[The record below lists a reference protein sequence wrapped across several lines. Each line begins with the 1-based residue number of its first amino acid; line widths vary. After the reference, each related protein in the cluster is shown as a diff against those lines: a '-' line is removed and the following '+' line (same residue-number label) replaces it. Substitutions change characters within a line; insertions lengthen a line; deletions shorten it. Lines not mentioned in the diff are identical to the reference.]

1 MQRPTKRARFMRGV
15 VAPIFGLLAALSIV
29 IGVLNA
35 TVWKPSSI
43 VSAHANV
50 YGSRYI
56 VTDPGVLNLVD
67 YRVKISVAALNS
79 RKPICVAVG
88 LAKDVRGWTKGYSV
102 QRITGLNNWNS
113 LSTDVMQAD
122 DDARIDTTK
131 TADSK
136 DSKDVSKD
144 VDFKDSDLWT
154 NATCQMGLAKLSINA
169 ADFEQ
174 AGNAADLAIK
184 QESQERSQEQN
195 NAQSN
200 AQNGAQSQT
209 SHQKLSSELQSKI
222 ARRVLIIDLGK
233 NSPEAFVEL
242 RWRRHNLPDFATPMY
257 FVGALFILLCGLSAS
272 VFAMAP
278 HRRRN
283 KRLVAS
289 RTGLISVENNSQ
301 EEVKFSEAL
310 AGTIAGIFGSNKDK
324 KSKHKVGSGAHAR
337 HGVHAR
343 TRTTKSKAAVD
354 SSISVKSGLNSSKT
368 AALDETTVIS
378 KDDLQAYFARL
389 ASESNSDFKGDFAA
403 VNNAA
408 GNNAAENNA
417 AGNNAAE
424 SFDLSSANQ
433 SEQSKDLHESAE
445 SSESSESS
453 ESRNSGI
460 AGKSG
465 KSQKSQGASKS
476 QTGFAK
482 KRYKKESYKDRKDRN
497 NRNDRKEN
505 FADDSKKTN
514 RGEHKNRDGIMD
526 AEYRKDNDNR
536 KRDNRI
542 GENLGKSLEAGDS
555 SSAKPGEARRKS
567 RNQFNQRDNR
577 SQNRGKNR
585 KYKGSENRT
594 SGHASG
600 GNTNGNKVSNN
611 ASNNANRGANGSNN
625 ASHQN
630 GSRQNGPQ
638 NGSQSGSSKPSKN
651 RKK

>member
-29 IGVLNA
+29 LGVLNA

-50 YGSRYI
+50 YGTRYI

-122 DDARIDTTK
+122 DGARIDSTK
-131 TADSK
+131 TDDSK
-136 DSKDVSKD
+136 VSKDAAKD

-174 AGNAADLAIK
+174 AGNAADLALK

-200 AQNGAQSQT
+200 SKNGAQSQT
-209 SHQKLSSELQSKI
+209 SRQKLSSELQSKI

-389 ASESNSDFKGDFAA
+389 ASESSSDFKGDFAA
-403 VNNAA
+403 GNKASAA
-408 GNNAAENNA
+408 
-417 AGNNAAE
+417 
-424 SFDLSSANQ
+424 FDLSSANQ
-433 SEQSKDLHESAE
+433 SEQSEDLREAAESAE
-445 SSESSESS
+445 SSESSKF
-453 ESRNSGI
+453 RNSGI
-460 AGKSG
+460 AGKPG
-465 KSQKSQGASKS
+465 KSQKSQKSESASKS
-476 QTGFAK
+476 ESGFAK
-482 KRYKKESYKDRKDRN
+482 KRYKKESYKDRNDRN
-497 NRNDRKEN
+497 NRKEN
-505 FADDSKKTN
+505 SAGGSKKAN
-514 RGEHKNRDGIMD
+514 RGERKNRDGRMD
-526 AEYRKDNDNR
+526 AEYYKDDDGRKS
-536 KRDNRI
+536 DNRI
-542 GENLGKSLEAGDS
+542 GENLGKSSEAFDSTSAKPGDAKPGD
-555 SSAKPGEARRKS
+555 AKPGEARRKS
-567 RNQFNQRDNR
+567 RNQFNQRDYR

-594 SGHASG
+594 SGSASG
-600 GNTNGNKVSNN
+600 GNANGNKDGNK
-611 ASNNANRGANGSNN
+611 ASNNANHDAN
-625 ASHQN
+625 
-630 GSRQNGPQ
+630 
-638 NGSQSGSSKPSKN
+638 GSSKPSKN

>member
-29 IGVLNA
+29 LGVLNA

-102 QRITGLNNWNS
+102 QRITGLNNWSS
-113 LSTDVMQAD
+113 LSTDVMKAD
-122 DDARIDTTK
+122 DNARVDSAK

-136 DSKDVSKD
+136 VSKNVSKDASKD

-154 NATCQMGLAKLSINA
+154 NATCQMGLAKLFVNA

-174 AGNAADLAIK
+174 AGNVADLALK
-184 QESQERSQEQN
+184 QESQEQN

-200 AQNGAQSQT
+200 TQNGAQSQT
-209 SHQKLSSELQSKI
+209 SRQKLSSELQSKI

-310 AGTIAGIFGSNKDK
+310 AGTIAGIFGSHKGK

-389 ASESNSDFKGDFAA
+389 ASESSSDFKGDFAA
-403 VNNAA
+403 GNKASAA
-408 GNNAAENNA
+408 
-417 AGNNAAE
+417 
-424 SFDLSSANQ
+424 FDLSSANQ
-433 SEQSKDLHESAE
+433 SEQSEDLREAAESAE
-445 SSESSESS
+445 SSESSKF
-453 ESRNSGI
+453 RNSGI

-465 KSQKSQGASKS
+465 KSQKSEKSESASKS
-476 QTGFAK
+476 ESGFAK
-482 KRYKKESYKDRKDRN
+482 KRYKKESYKDRNDRN
-497 NRNDRKEN
+497 NRKEN
-505 FADDSKKTN
+505 SAGGSKKAN
-514 RGEHKNRDGIMD
+514 RGERKNRDGRMD
-526 AEYRKDNDNR
+526 AEYYKDDDGRKS
-536 KRDNRI
+536 DNRI
-542 GENLGKSLEAGDS
+542 GENLGKSSEAFDSTSAKPGD
-555 SSAKPGEARRKS
+555 AKPGEARRKS
-567 RNQFNQRDNR
+567 RNQFNQRDYR

-594 SGHASG
+594 SGSASG
-600 GNTNGNKVSNN
+600 GNVNGNK
-611 ASNNANRGANGSNN
+611 ASNNANHDAN
-625 ASHQN
+625 
-630 GSRQNGPQ
+630 
-638 NGSQSGSSKPSKN
+638 GSSKPSKN

>member
-29 IGVLNA
+29 LGVLNA

-122 DDARIDTTK
+122 DGARIDSTK
-131 TADSK
+131 TDDSK
-136 DSKDVSKD
+136 VSKDAAKD

-184 QESQERSQEQN
+184 QESQERSQDQN

-200 AQNGAQSQT
+200 TQNGAQSQT
-209 SHQKLSSELQSKI
+209 SRQKLSSELQSKI

-310 AGTIAGIFGSNKDK
+310 AGTIAGIFGSRKDK

-343 TRTTKSKAAVD
+343 TRTTKSQAAVD
-354 SSISVKSGLNSSKT
+354 SSISVKSGLNSSPT

-389 ASESNSDFKGDFAA
+389 ASESGSDFKGDFVA

-408 GNNAAENNA
+408 GNNAAE
-417 AGNNAAE
+417 NNAAE

-445 SSESSESS
+445 SSESSEF
-453 ESRNSGI
+453 RNSRI

-465 KSQKSQGASKS
+465 KSQKSQKSQGASKS
-476 QTGFAK
+476 EDGFAK
-482 KRYKKESYKDRKDRN
+482 KLYKKESYKDRK
-497 NRNDRKEN
+497 EN
-505 FADDSKKTN
+505 FAGDSKKAN
-514 RGEHKNRDGIMD
+514 RGERKNRDGIMD
-526 AEYRKDNDNR
+526 AEFRKDDDNR
-536 KRDNRI
+536 KSDNRI
-542 GENLGKSLEAGDS
+542 GENLGKSSEAGDS

-585 KYKGSENRT
+585 KHKGYESRT
-594 SGHASG
+594 SGAVSG
-600 GNTNGNKVSNN
+600 GNTNGNK
-611 ASNNANRGANGSNN
+611 ASNNARNNANRDANGSNN

-638 NGSQSGSSKPSKN
+638 SGSQNGSSKPSKN

>member
-113 LSTDVMQAD
+113 LSTDVMRAD
-122 DDARIDTTK
+122 DDARIDSTK
-131 TADSK
+131 TDDSK
-136 DSKDVSKD
+136 VSKDASKD

-154 NATCQMGLAKLSINA
+154 NATCQMGLAKLFVNA

-174 AGNAADLAIK
+174 AGNAADLALK

-209 SHQKLSSELQSKI
+209 SRQKLSSELQSKI

-324 KSKHKVGSGAHAR
+324 KSKHKVGSGAHGR

-403 VNNAA
+403 
-408 GNNAAENNA
+408 GNK
-417 AGNNAAE
+417 E
-424 SFDLSSANQ
+424 SEAFDLSSANQ
-433 SEQSKDLHESAE
+433 SEQSEDLREAAESAE
-445 SSESSESS
+445 SSESSKF
-453 ESRNSGI
+453 RNSGV
-460 AGKSG
+460 AGKPG
-465 KSQKSQGASKS
+465 KSQKSQKSESASKS
-476 QTGFAK
+476 ESGFAK
-482 KRYKKESYKDRKDRN
+482 KRYKKESYKDRNDRN
-497 NRNDRKEN
+497 NRKEN
-505 FADDSKKTN
+505 SAGGSKKAN
-514 RGEHKNRDGIMD
+514 RGERKNRDGRMD
-526 AEYRKDNDNR
+526 AEYYKDDDGRKS
-536 KRDNRI
+536 DNRI
-542 GENLGKSLEAGDS
+542 GENLGKSSEAFDSTSAKPGDAKPGD
-555 SSAKPGEARRKS
+555 AKPGEARRKS
-567 RNQFNQRDNR
+567 RNQFNQRDYR

-594 SGHASG
+594 SGSASG
-600 GNTNGNKVSNN
+600 GNANGNKDGNK
-611 ASNNANRGANGSNN
+611 ASNNANHDAN
-625 ASHQN
+625 
-630 GSRQNGPQ
+630 
-638 NGSQSGSSKPSKN
+638 GSSKPSKN

>member
-136 DSKDVSKD
+136 VSKDVSKDASKD

-174 AGNAADLAIK
+174 AGNAADLALK

-389 ASESNSDFKGDFAA
+389 ASESSSDFKGDFAS
-403 VNNAA
+403 
-408 GNNAAENNA
+408 GNK
-417 AGNNAAE
+417 E
-424 SFDLSSANQ
+424 SETFDLSSANQ
-433 SEQSKDLHESAE
+433 LEQSEDLREAAESAE
-445 SSESSESS
+445 SSESSKF
-453 ESRNSGI
+453 RNSGI
-460 AGKSG
+460 AGKPG
-465 KSQKSQGASKS
+465 KSQKSQKSESASKS
-476 QTGFAK
+476 ESGFAK
-482 KRYKKESYKDRKDRN
+482 KRYKKESYKDRNDRN
-497 NRNDRKEN
+497 NRKEN
-505 FADDSKKTN
+505 SAGGSKKAN
-514 RGEHKNRDGIMD
+514 RGERKNRYGRMD
-526 AEYRKDNDNR
+526 AEYYKDDDGRKS
-536 KRDNRI
+536 DNRI
-542 GENLGKSLEAGDS
+542 GENLGKSSEAFDS
-555 SSAKPGEARRKS
+555 TSAKPGEARRKS
-567 RNQFNQRDNR
+567 RNQFNQRDYR

-594 SGHASG
+594 SGSASG
-600 GNTNGNKVSNN
+600 GNANGNKDGNK
-611 ASNNANRGANGSNN
+611 ASNNANHDVNGFNN

-630 GSRQNGPQ
+630 ASRQNGSQ
-638 NGSQSGSSKPSKN
+638 NGTSKPSKN

>member
-1 MQRPTKRARFMRGV
+1 MRGV
-15 VAPIFGLLAALSIV
+15 VAPIFGILAALSIV
-29 IGVLNA
+29 LGVLNA

-56 VTDPGVLNLVD
+56 VTDPGVLNIVD

-102 QRITGLNNWNS
+102 QRITGLNNWSS
-113 LSTDVMQAD
+113 LSTDVMKAD
-122 DDARIDTTK
+122 DNARVDSAK

-136 DSKDVSKD
+136 VSKDVSKDASKD

-154 NATCQMGLAKLSINA
+154 NATCQMGLAKLFVNA

-174 AGNAADLAIK
+174 VGNAADLALK
-184 QESQERSQEQN
+184 QESQEGLQAKN
-195 NAQSN
+195 NVQSD

-310 AGTIAGIFGSNKDK
+310 AGTIAGIFGSRKDK

-343 TRTTKSKAAVD
+343 TRTTKSQAAGD
-354 SSISVKSGLNSSKT
+354 SSISVKSGLNSSPT
-368 AALDETTVIS
+368 ADLDETTVIS

-389 ASESNSDFKGDFAA
+389 ASESGSDFKGDF
-403 VNNAA
+403 
-408 GNNAAENNA
+408 AAENNA

-433 SEQSKDLHESAE
+433 LEQSKDLHESAE
-445 SSESSESS
+445 SSESSES
-453 ESRNSGI
+453 RNSGI
-460 AGKSG
+460 ARKSG

-497 NRNDRKEN
+497 NRKEN

-514 RGEHKNRDGIMD
+514 RGEHKNRDGIMY
-526 AEYRKDNDNR
+526 AEFRKDDDNR
-536 KRDNRI
+536 KSDNRI
-542 GENLGKSLEAGDS
+542 GENLGKSSEAGDS
-555 SSAKPGEARRKS
+555 SSAKPGEASRKS

-585 KYKGSENRT
+585 KHKGYESRT
-594 SGHASG
+594 SGAASG
-600 GNTNGNKVSNN
+600 GNANGNKVSNH
-611 ASNNANRGANGSNN
+611 ASNNANRDANGSNN

-638 NGSQSGSSKPSKN
+638 SGSQSGSSKPSKN

>member
-29 IGVLNA
+29 LGVLNA

-122 DDARIDTTK
+122 DGARIDSTK
-131 TADSK
+131 TDDSK
-136 DSKDVSKD
+136 VSKDAAKD

-174 AGNAADLAIK
+174 AGNAADLALK

-200 AQNGAQSQT
+200 SKNGAQSQT
-209 SHQKLSSELQSKI
+209 SRQKLSSELQSKI

-310 AGTIAGIFGSNKDK
+310 AGTIAGIFGSHKGK
-324 KSKHKVGSGAHAR
+324 KSKRKVGSGAHAR

-389 ASESNSDFKGDFAA
+389 ASESSSDFKGDFAS
-403 VNNAA
+403 
-408 GNNAAENNA
+408 GNK
-417 AGNNAAE
+417 E
-424 SFDLSSANQ
+424 SETFDLSSANQ
-433 SEQSKDLHESAE
+433 SEQSEDLREAAESAE
-445 SSESSESS
+445 SSESSKF
-453 ESRNSGI
+453 RNSGI
-460 AGKSG
+460 AGKPG
-465 KSQKSQGASKS
+465 KSQKSQKSESASKS
-476 QTGFAK
+476 ESGFAK
-482 KRYKKESYKDRKDRN
+482 KRYKKESYKDRNDRN
-497 NRNDRKEN
+497 NRKEN
-505 FADDSKKTN
+505 SAGGSKKAN
-514 RGEHKNRDGIMD
+514 RGERKNRYGRMD
-526 AEYRKDNDNR
+526 AEYYKDDDGRKS
-536 KRDNRI
+536 DNRI
-542 GENLGKSLEAGDS
+542 GENLGKSSEAFDS
-555 SSAKPGEARRKS
+555 TSAKPGEAKPGEAKRKS
-567 RNQFNQRDNR
+567 RNQFNQRDYR

-594 SGHASG
+594 SGSASG
-600 GNTNGNKVSNN
+600 GNTNGNKDGNK
-611 ASNNANRGANGSNN
+611 ASNNANHDANGSNN

-630 GSRQNGPQ
+630 ASRQNGSQ
-638 NGSQSGSSKPSKN
+638 NGTSKPSKN

>member
-29 IGVLNA
+29 LGVLNA

-102 QRITGLNNWNS
+102 QRITGLNNWSS
-113 LSTDVMQAD
+113 LSTDVMKAD
-122 DDARIDTTK
+122 DNARVDSAK

-136 DSKDVSKD
+136 VSKDASKDVA
-144 VDFKDSDLWT
+144 FKDSDLWT
-154 NATCQMGLAKLSINA
+154 NATCQMGLAKLFVNA

-174 AGNAADLAIK
+174 VGNAADLALK
-184 QESQERSQEQN
+184 QESQEQN
-195 NAQSN
+195 SAQSN

-310 AGTIAGIFGSNKDK
+310 AGTIAGVFGSNKDK

-343 TRTTKSKAAVD
+343 TRTTKSQAAGD
-354 SSISVKSGLNSSKT
+354 SSISVKSGLNSSPT

-389 ASESNSDFKGDFAA
+389 ASESGSDFKGDFAA
-403 VNNAA
+403 GNNAA
-408 GNNAAENNA
+408 GNNVAGNNA
-417 AGNNAAE
+417 AENNAAE

-445 SSESSESS
+445 SSESSEF
-453 ESRNSGI
+453 RNSGI

-482 KRYKKESYKDRKDRN
+482 KRYKKESYKDRK
-497 NRNDRKEN
+497 NRNDCKEN

-542 GENLGKSLEAGDS
+542 GENLGKSSEAGDS

-567 RNQFNQRDNR
+567 RNQFNQRDYR

-585 KYKGSENRT
+585 KHKGYESRT
-594 SGHASG
+594 SGAVSG

-611 ASNNANRGANGSNN
+611 ARNNVNRDANGSNN

-638 NGSQSGSSKPSKN
+638 NGTSKPSKN

>member
-29 IGVLNA
+29 LGVLNA

-122 DDARIDTTK
+122 DGARIDSTK
-131 TADSK
+131 TDDSK
-136 DSKDVSKD
+136 VSKDAAKD

-174 AGNAADLAIK
+174 AGNAADLALK

-200 AQNGAQSQT
+200 SKNGAQSQT
-209 SHQKLSSELQSKI
+209 SRQKLSSELQSKI

-310 AGTIAGIFGSNKDK
+310 AGTIAGIFGSHKGK
-324 KSKHKVGSGAHAR
+324 KSKRKVGSGAHAR

-389 ASESNSDFKGDFAA
+389 ASESSSDFKGDFAA
-403 VNNAA
+403 GNKESAA
-408 GNNAAENNA
+408 
-417 AGNNAAE
+417 
-424 SFDLSSANQ
+424 FDLSSANQ
-433 SEQSKDLHESAE
+433 SEQSEDLRETAEFAESAE
-445 SSESSESS
+445 SSKF
-453 ESRNSGI
+453 RNSGI
-460 AGKSG
+460 AGKPG
-465 KSQKSQGASKS
+465 KSQKSQKSESASKS
-476 QTGFAK
+476 ESGFAK
-482 KRYKKESYKDRKDRN
+482 KRYKKESYKDRNDRN
-497 NRNDRKEN
+497 NRKEN
-505 FADDSKKTN
+505 SAGGSKKAN
-514 RGEHKNRDGIMD
+514 RGERKNRYGRMD
-526 AEYRKDNDNR
+526 AEYYKDDDGRKS
-536 KRDNRI
+536 DNRI
-542 GENLGKSLEAGDS
+542 GENLGKSSEAFDS
-555 SSAKPGEARRKS
+555 TSAKPGEAKSGEARRKS
-567 RNQFNQRDNR
+567 RNQFNQRDYR

-594 SGHASG
+594 SGSASG
-600 GNTNGNKVSNN
+600 GNTNGNKDGNK
-611 ASNNANRGANGSNN
+611 ASNNANHDANGFNN

-630 GSRQNGPQ
+630 ASRQNGSQ
-638 NGSQSGSSKPSKN
+638 NGSSKPSKN

>member
-29 IGVLNA
+29 LGVLNA

-102 QRITGLNNWNS
+102 QRITGLNNWSS
-113 LSTDVMQAD
+113 LSTDVMNAD
-122 DDARIDTTK
+122 DGARIDSTK
-131 TADSK
+131 TDNSKVSK
-136 DSKDVSKD
+136 DAAKD

-154 NATCQMGLAKLSINA
+154 NATCQMGLAKLFVNA

-174 AGNAADLAIK
+174 VGNAADLALK
-184 QESQERSQEQN
+184 QESQEGLQAKN
-195 NAQSN
+195 NVQSD

-209 SHQKLSSELQSKI
+209 SRQKLSSELQSKI

-310 AGTIAGIFGSNKDK
+310 AGTIAGIFGSRKDK

-343 TRTTKSKAAVD
+343 TRTTKSQAAVD
-354 SSISVKSGLNSSKT
+354 SSISVKSGLNSSPT

-389 ASESNSDFKGDFAA
+389 ASESGSDFKGDFVA

-408 GNNAAENNA
+408 GNNAAE
-417 AGNNAAE
+417 NNAAE

-453 ESRNSGI
+453 EFRNSRI

-465 KSQKSQGASKS
+465 KSQKSQKSQGASKS
-476 QTGFAK
+476 EDGFAK
-482 KRYKKESYKDRKDRN
+482 KLYKKESYKDRK
-497 NRNDRKEN
+497 EN
-505 FADDSKKTN
+505 FAGDSKKAN
-514 RGEHKNRDGIMD
+514 RGERKNRDGIMD
-526 AEYRKDNDNR
+526 AEFRKDDDNR
-536 KRDNRI
+536 KSDNRI
-542 GENLGKSLEAGDS
+542 GENLGKSSEAGDS

-585 KYKGSENRT
+585 KHKGYESRT
-594 SGHASG
+594 SGAVSG
-600 GNTNGNKVSNN
+600 GNTNGNK
-611 ASNNANRGANGSNN
+611 ASNNARNNANRDANGSNN

-638 NGSQSGSSKPSKN
+638 SGSQNGSSKPSKN

>member
-29 IGVLNA
+29 LGVLNA

-122 DDARIDTTK
+122 DGARIDSTK
-131 TADSK
+131 TDDSK
-136 DSKDVSKD
+136 VSKDAAKDASKD

-174 AGNAADLAIK
+174 AGNAADLALK

-200 AQNGAQSQT
+200 SKNGAQSQT

-310 AGTIAGIFGSNKDK
+310 AGTIAGIFGSHKGK
-324 KSKHKVGSGAHAR
+324 KSKRKVGSGAHAR

-389 ASESNSDFKGDFAA
+389 ASESSSDFKGDFAS
-403 VNNAA
+403 
-408 GNNAAENNA
+408 GNK
-417 AGNNAAE
+417 E
-424 SFDLSSANQ
+424 SETFDLSSANQ
-433 SEQSKDLHESAE
+433 SEQSEDLREAAESAE
-445 SSESSESS
+445 SSESSKF
-453 ESRNSGI
+453 RNSGI
-460 AGKSG
+460 AGKPG
-465 KSQKSQGASKS
+465 KSQKSQKSESASKS
-476 QTGFAK
+476 ESGFAK
-482 KRYKKESYKDRKDRN
+482 KRYKKESYKDRNDRN
-497 NRNDRKEN
+497 NRKEN
-505 FADDSKKTN
+505 SAGGSKKAN
-514 RGEHKNRDGIMD
+514 RGERKNRYGRMD
-526 AEYRKDNDNR
+526 AEYYKDDDGRKS
-536 KRDNRI
+536 DNRI
-542 GENLGKSLEAGDS
+542 GENLGKSSEAFDS
-555 SSAKPGEARRKS
+555 TSAKPGEAKSGEARRKS
-567 RNQFNQRDNR
+567 RNQFNQRDYR

-594 SGHASG
+594 SGSASG
-600 GNTNGNKVSNN
+600 GNTNDNKDGNKS
-611 ASNNANRGANGSNN
+611 SNNANHDANGFNN

-630 GSRQNGPQ
+630 ASRQNGSQ
-638 NGSQSGSSKPSKN
+638 NGSSKPSKN

>member
-29 IGVLNA
+29 LGVLNA

-122 DDARIDTTK
+122 DGARIDSTK
-131 TADSK
+131 TDDSK
-136 DSKDVSKD
+136 VSKDAAKD

-174 AGNAADLAIK
+174 AGNAADLALK
-184 QESQERSQEQN
+184 QESQEGLQAKN
-195 NAQSN
+195 NVQSD

-310 AGTIAGIFGSNKDK
+310 AGTIAGIFGSHKDK

-343 TRTTKSKAAVD
+343 TRTAKSKSAVD

-389 ASESNSDFKGDFAA
+389 ASESSSDFKGDFAA
-403 VNNAA
+403 
-408 GNNAAENNA
+408 GNK
-417 AGNNAAE
+417 E
-424 SFDLSSANQ
+424 SETFDLSSANQ
-433 SEQSKDLHESAE
+433 SEQSEDLREAAESAE
-445 SSESSESS
+445 SSESSKF
-453 ESRNSGI
+453 RNSGI
-460 AGKSG
+460 AGKPG
-465 KSQKSQGASKS
+465 KSQKSQKSESASKS
-476 QTGFAK
+476 ESGFAK
-482 KRYKKESYKDRKDRN
+482 KRYKKESYKDRNDRN
-497 NRNDRKEN
+497 NRKEN
-505 FADDSKKTN
+505 SAGGSKKAN
-514 RGEHKNRDGIMD
+514 RGERKNRDGRMD
-526 AEYRKDNDNR
+526 AEYYKDDDGRKS
-536 KRDNRI
+536 DNRI
-542 GENLGKSLEAGDS
+542 GENLGKSSEAFDSTSAKPGD
-555 SSAKPGEARRKS
+555 AKPGEARRKS
-567 RNQFNQRDNR
+567 RNQFNQRDYR

-594 SGHASG
+594 SGSASG
-600 GNTNGNKVSNN
+600 GNVNGNK
-611 ASNNANRGANGSNN
+611 ASNNANHDANGS
-625 ASHQN
+625 
-630 GSRQNGPQ
+630 
-638 NGSQSGSSKPSKN
+638 SKTSKN

>member
-29 IGVLNA
+29 LGVLNA

-122 DDARIDTTK
+122 DGARIDSTK
-131 TADSK
+131 TDDSK
-136 DSKDVSKD
+136 VSKDAAKD

-174 AGNAADLAIK
+174 AGNAADLALK

-200 AQNGAQSQT
+200 SKNGAQSQT
-209 SHQKLSSELQSKI
+209 SRQKLSSELQSKI

-310 AGTIAGIFGSNKDK
+310 AGTIAGIFGSHKGK
-324 KSKHKVGSGAHAR
+324 KSKRKVGSGAHAR

-389 ASESNSDFKGDFAA
+389 ASESSSDFKGDFAS
-403 VNNAA
+403 
-408 GNNAAENNA
+408 GNK
-417 AGNNAAE
+417 E
-424 SFDLSSANQ
+424 SETFDLSSANQ
-433 SEQSKDLHESAE
+433 SEQSEDLREAAESAE
-445 SSESSESS
+445 SSESSKF
-453 ESRNSGI
+453 RNSGI

-465 KSQKSQGASKS
+465 KSQKSESASKS
-476 QTGFAK
+476 ESGFAK
-482 KRYKKESYKDRKDRN
+482 KRYKKESYKDRNDRN
-497 NRNDRKEN
+497 NRKEN
-505 FADDSKKTN
+505 SAGGSKKAN
-514 RGEHKNRDGIMD
+514 RGERKNRYGRMD
-526 AEYRKDNDNR
+526 AEYYKDDDGRKS
-536 KRDNRI
+536 DNRI
-542 GENLGKSLEAGDS
+542 GENLGKSSEAFDS
-555 SSAKPGEARRKS
+555 TSAKPGEARRKS
-567 RNQFNQRDNR
+567 RNQFNQRDYR

-594 SGHASG
+594 SGSASG
-600 GNTNGNKVSNN
+600 GNANGNKDGNK
-611 ASNNANRGANGSNN
+611 ASNNANHDVNGFNN

-630 GSRQNGPQ
+630 ASRQNGSQ
-638 NGSQSGSSKPSKN
+638 NGTSKPSKN

>member
-29 IGVLNA
+29 LGVLNA

-122 DDARIDTTK
+122 DGARIDSTK
-131 TADSK
+131 TDDSK
-136 DSKDVSKD
+136 VSKDAAKD

-209 SHQKLSSELQSKI
+209 SRQKLSSELQSKI

-310 AGTIAGIFGSNKDK
+310 AGTIAGIFGSHKDK

-343 TRTTKSKAAVD
+343 TRTAKSKSAVD

-389 ASESNSDFKGDFAA
+389 ASESSSDFKGDFAA
-403 VNNAA
+403 
-408 GNNAAENNA
+408 GNK
-417 AGNNAAE
+417 E
-424 SFDLSSANQ
+424 SETFDLSSANQ
-433 SEQSKDLHESAE
+433 SEQSEDLREAAESAE
-445 SSESSESS
+445 SSESSKF
-453 ESRNSGI
+453 RNSGI
-460 AGKSG
+460 AGKPG
-465 KSQKSQGASKS
+465 KSQKSQKSESASKS
-476 QTGFAK
+476 ESGFAK
-482 KRYKKESYKDRKDRN
+482 KRYKKESYKDRNDRN
-497 NRNDRKEN
+497 NRKEN
-505 FADDSKKTN
+505 SAGGSKKAN
-514 RGEHKNRDGIMD
+514 RGERKNRDGRMD
-526 AEYRKDNDNR
+526 AEYYKDDDGRKS
-536 KRDNRI
+536 DNRI
-542 GENLGKSLEAGDS
+542 CENLGKSSEAFDSTSAKPGD
-555 SSAKPGEARRKS
+555 AKPGEARRKS
-567 RNQFNQRDNR
+567 RNQFNQRDYR

-594 SGHASG
+594 SGSASG
-600 GNTNGNKVSNN
+600 GNVNGNK
-611 ASNNANRGANGSNN
+611 ASNNANHDANGS
-625 ASHQN
+625 
-630 GSRQNGPQ
+630 
-638 NGSQSGSSKPSKN
+638 SKTSKN

>member
-1 MQRPTKRARFMRGV
+1 MRGV
-15 VAPIFGLLAALSIV
+15 VAPIFGILAALSIV
-29 IGVLNA
+29 LGVLNA

-56 VTDPGVLNLVD
+56 VTDPGVLNIVD

-102 QRITGLNNWNS
+102 QRITGLNNWSS
-113 LSTDVMQAD
+113 LSTDVMKAD
-122 DDARIDTTK
+122 DNARVDSAK

-136 DSKDVSKD
+136 VSKDVSKDASKD

-154 NATCQMGLAKLSINA
+154 NATCQMGLAKLFVNA

-174 AGNAADLAIK
+174 VGNAADLALK
-184 QESQERSQEQN
+184 QESQEGLQAKN
-195 NAQSN
+195 NVQSD

-310 AGTIAGIFGSNKDK
+310 AGTIAGIFGSRKDK

-343 TRTTKSKAAVD
+343 TRTTKSQAAGD
-354 SSISVKSGLNSSKT
+354 SSISVKSGLNSSPT
-368 AALDETTVIS
+368 ADLDETTVIS

-389 ASESNSDFKGDFAA
+389 ASESGSDFKGDFAA

-424 SFDLSSANQ
+424 SFDLSSANR

-445 SSESSESS
+445 SSESSES
-453 ESRNSGI
+453 RNSGI
-460 AGKSG
+460 ARKSG

-497 NRNDRKEN
+497 DRKEN

-514 RGEHKNRDGIMD
+514 RCEHKNRDGIMY
-526 AEYRKDNDNR
+526 AEFRKDDDNR
-536 KRDNRI
+536 KSDNRI
-542 GENLGKSLEAGDS
+542 GENLGKSSEAGDS
-555 SSAKPGEARRKS
+555 SSAKPGEASRKS

-585 KYKGSENRT
+585 KHKGYESRT
-594 SGHASG
+594 SGAASG
-600 GNTNGNKVSNN
+600 GNSNGNKVSNN
-611 ASNNANRGANGSNN
+611 ASNNANRDANGSNN

-638 NGSQSGSSKPSKN
+638 SGSQNGSSKPSKN

>member
-29 IGVLNA
+29 LGVLNA

-50 YGSRYI
+50 YGTRYI

-122 DDARIDTTK
+122 DGARIDSTK
-131 TADSK
+131 TDDSK
-136 DSKDVSKD
+136 VSKDAAKD

-174 AGNAADLAIK
+174 AGNAADLALK

-200 AQNGAQSQT
+200 TQNGAQSQT
-209 SHQKLSSELQSKI
+209 SRQKLSSELQSKI

-389 ASESNSDFKGDFAA
+389 ASESSSDFKGDFAA
-403 VNNAA
+403 GNKASAA
-408 GNNAAENNA
+408 
-417 AGNNAAE
+417 
-424 SFDLSSANQ
+424 FDLSSANQ
-433 SEQSKDLHESAE
+433 SEQSEDLRETAESAE
-445 SSESSESS
+445 SSKF
-453 ESRNSGI
+453 RNSGI

-465 KSQKSQGASKS
+465 KSQKSQKSESASKS
-476 QTGFAK
+476 ESGFAK
-482 KRYKKESYKDRKDRN
+482 KRYKKESYKDRNDRN
-497 NRNDRKEN
+497 NRKEN
-505 FADDSKKTN
+505 SAGGSKKAN
-514 RGEHKNRDGIMD
+514 RGERKNRYGRMD
-526 AEYRKDNDNR
+526 AEYYKDDDGRKS
-536 KRDNRI
+536 DNRI
-542 GENLGKSLEAGDS
+542 GENLGKSSEAFDS
-555 SSAKPGEARRKS
+555 TSAKPGEAKPGEAKRKS
-567 RNQFNQRDNR
+567 RNQFNQRDYR

-594 SGHASG
+594 SGSASG
-600 GNTNGNKVSNN
+600 GNTNGNKDGNK
-611 ASNNANRGANGSNN
+611 ASNNANHDANGFNN

-630 GSRQNGPQ
+630 ASRQNGYQ
-638 NGSQSGSSKPSKN
+638 NGTSKPSKN

>member
-1 MQRPTKRARFMRGV
+1 MYKR
-15 VAPIFGLLAALSIV
+15 
-29 IGVLNA
+29 
-35 TVWKPSSI
+35 
-43 VSAHANV
+43 
-50 YGSRYI
+50 
-56 VTDPGVLNLVD
+56 
-67 YRVKISVAALNS
+67 
-79 RKPICVAVG
+79 
-88 LAKDVRGWTKGYSV
+88 
-102 QRITGLNNWNS
+102 Q
-113 LSTDVMQAD
+113 
-122 DDARIDTTK
+122 
-131 TADSK
+131 
-136 DSKDVSKD
+136 
-144 VDFKDSDLWT
+144 
-154 NATCQMGLAKLSINA
+154 
-169 ADFEQ
+169 
-174 AGNAADLAIK
+174 
-184 QESQERSQEQN
+184 
-195 NAQSN
+195 
-200 AQNGAQSQT
+200 
-209 SHQKLSSELQSKI
+209 
-222 ARRVLIIDLGK
+222 
-233 NSPEAFVEL
+233 
-242 RWRRHNLPDFATPMY
+242 
-257 FVGALFILLCGLSAS
+257 ALFILLCGLSAS

-310 AGTIAGIFGSNKDK
+310 AGTIAGIFGSRKDK

-343 TRTTKSKAAVD
+343 TRTTKSQAAGD
-354 SSISVKSGLNSSKT
+354 SSISVKSGLNSSPT
-368 AALDETTVIS
+368 ADLDETTVIS

-389 ASESNSDFKGDFAA
+389 ASESGSDFKGDFAA

-424 SFDLSSANQ
+424 SFDLSSANR

-445 SSESSESS
+445 SSESSES
-453 ESRNSGI
+453 RNSGI
-460 AGKSG
+460 ARKSG

-497 NRNDRKEN
+497 DRKEN

-514 RGEHKNRDGIMD
+514 RGEHKNRDGIMY
-526 AEYRKDNDNR
+526 AEFRKDDDNR
-536 KRDNRI
+536 KSDNRI
-542 GENLGKSLEAGDS
+542 GENLGKSSEAGDS
-555 SSAKPGEARRKS
+555 SSAKPGEASRKS

-585 KYKGSENRT
+585 KHKGYESRT
-594 SGHASG
+594 SGAASG
-600 GNTNGNKVSNN
+600 GNSNGNKVSNN
-611 ASNNANRGANGSNN
+611 ASNNANRDANGSNN

-638 NGSQSGSSKPSKN
+638 SGSQNGSSKPSKN

>member
-29 IGVLNA
+29 LGVLNA

-122 DDARIDTTK
+122 DGARIDSTK
-131 TADSK
+131 TDDSK
-136 DSKDVSKD
+136 VSKDAAKD

-209 SHQKLSSELQSKI
+209 SRQKLSSELQSKI

-310 AGTIAGIFGSNKDK
+310 AGTIAGIFGSHKDK

-343 TRTTKSKAAVD
+343 TRTAKSKSAVD

-389 ASESNSDFKGDFAA
+389 ASESSSDFKGDFAA
-403 VNNAA
+403 
-408 GNNAAENNA
+408 GNK
-417 AGNNAAE
+417 E
-424 SFDLSSANQ
+424 SETFDLSSANQ
-433 SEQSKDLHESAE
+433 SEQSEDLREAAESAE
-445 SSESSESS
+445 SSESSKF
-453 ESRNSGI
+453 RNSGI
-460 AGKSG
+460 AGKPG
-465 KSQKSQGASKS
+465 KSQKSQKSESASKS
-476 QTGFAK
+476 ESGFAK
-482 KRYKKESYKDRKDRN
+482 KRYKKESYKDRNDRN
-497 NRNDRKEN
+497 NRKEN
-505 FADDSKKTN
+505 SAGGSKKAN
-514 RGEHKNRDGIMD
+514 RGERKNRYGRMD
-526 AEYRKDNDNR
+526 AEYYKDDDGRKS
-536 KRDNRI
+536 DNRI
-542 GENLGKSLEAGDS
+542 GENLGKSSEAGDS
-555 SSAKPGEARRKS
+555 SSAKHGEARRKS
-567 RNQFNQRDNR
+567 RNQFNQRDYR
-577 SQNRGKNR
+577 SQNRGKSR

-594 SGHASG
+594 SGAASG
-600 GNTNGNKVSNN
+600 GNANGNKDGNK
-611 ASNNANRGANGSNN
+611 ASNNANHDVNGFNN

-630 GSRQNGPQ
+630 ASRQNGSQ
-638 NGSQSGSSKPSKN
+638 NGTSKPSKN

>member
-88 LAKDVRGWTKGYSV
+88 LAKDVRGWIKGYSV

-122 DDARIDTTK
+122 DDARIDSTK
-131 TADSK
+131 TDDSK
-136 DSKDVSKD
+136 VSKDAAKD

-154 NATCQMGLAKLSINA
+154 NTTCQMGLAKLSINA

-174 AGNAADLAIK
+174 VGNAADLAIK

-200 AQNGAQSQT
+200 TQNGAQSQT
-209 SHQKLSSELQSKI
+209 SRQKLSSELQSKI

-343 TRTTKSKAAVD
+343 TRTTKSKSAVD

-389 ASESNSDFKGDFAA
+389 ASESSSDFKGDFAA
-403 VNNAA
+403 
-408 GNNAAENNA
+408 GNK
-417 AGNNAAE
+417 E
-424 SFDLSSANQ
+424 SETFDLSSANQ
-433 SEQSKDLHESAE
+433 SEQSEDLRESAESAE
-445 SSESSESS
+445 SSKF
-453 ESRNSGI
+453 RNSGI
-460 AGKSG
+460 AGKPR
-465 KSQKSQGASKS
+465 KSQKSQKSESASKS
-476 QTGFAK
+476 ESGFAK
-482 KRYKKESYKDRKDRN
+482 KRYKKESYKDRNDRN
-497 NRNDRKEN
+497 NRKEN
-505 FADDSKKTN
+505 SAGGSKKAN
-514 RGEHKNRDGIMD
+514 RGERKNRDGRMD
-526 AEYRKDNDNR
+526 AEYYKDDDGRKS
-536 KRDNRI
+536 DNRI
-542 GENLGKSLEAGDS
+542 GENLGKSSEAFDS
-555 SSAKPGEARRKS
+555 TSAKPGEARRKS
-567 RNQFNQRDNR
+567 RNQFNQRDYR

-594 SGHASG
+594 SGSASG
-600 GNTNGNKVSNN
+600 GNVNGNK
-611 ASNNANRGANGSNN
+611 ASNNANHDAN
-625 ASHQN
+625 
-630 GSRQNGPQ
+630 
-638 NGSQSGSSKPSKN
+638 GSSKPSKN

>member
-15 VAPIFGLLAALSIV
+15 VAPIFGILAALSIV
-29 IGVLNA
+29 LGVLNA

-56 VTDPGVLNLVD
+56 VTDPGVLNIVD

-102 QRITGLNNWNS
+102 QRITGLNNWSS
-113 LSTDVMQAD
+113 LSTDVMKAD
-122 DDARIDTTK
+122 DNARVDSAK

-136 DSKDVSKD
+136 VSKDVSKDASKD

-154 NATCQMGLAKLSINA
+154 NATCQMGLAKLFVNA

-174 AGNAADLAIK
+174 VGNAADLALK
-184 QESQERSQEQN
+184 QESQEGLQAKN
-195 NAQSN
+195 NVQSD

-310 AGTIAGIFGSNKDK
+310 AGTIAGIFGSRKDK

-343 TRTTKSKAAVD
+343 TRTTKSQAAGD
-354 SSISVKSGLNSSKT
+354 SSISVKSGLNSSPT
-368 AALDETTVIS
+368 ADLDETTVIS

-389 ASESNSDFKGDFAA
+389 ASESGSDFKGDFAA

-424 SFDLSSANQ
+424 SFDLSSANR

-445 SSESSESS
+445 SSESSES
-453 ESRNSGI
+453 RNSGI
-460 AGKSG
+460 ARKSG

-497 NRNDRKEN
+497 DRKEN

-514 RGEHKNRDGIMD
+514 RCEHKNRDGIMY
-526 AEYRKDNDNR
+526 AEFRKDDDNR
-536 KRDNRI
+536 KSDNRI
-542 GENLGKSLEAGDS
+542 GENLGKSSEAGDS
-555 SSAKPGEARRKS
+555 SSAKPGEASRKS

-585 KYKGSENRT
+585 KHKGYESRT
-594 SGHASG
+594 SGAASG
-600 GNTNGNKVSNN
+600 GNSNGNKVSNN
-611 ASNNANRGANGSNN
+611 ASNNANRDANGSNN

-638 NGSQSGSSKPSKN
+638 SGSQNGSSKPSKN

>member
-102 QRITGLNNWNS
+102 QRIMGLNNWNS

-122 DDARIDTTK
+122 DGARIDSTK
-131 TADSK
+131 TDDSK
-136 DSKDVSKD
+136 VSKDAAKD

-174 AGNAADLAIK
+174 AGNAADLALK

-200 AQNGAQSQT
+200 SKNGAQSQT
-209 SHQKLSSELQSKI
+209 SRQKLSSELQSKI

-389 ASESNSDFKGDFAA
+389 ASESSSDFKGDFAA
-403 VNNAA
+403 GNKASAA
-408 GNNAAENNA
+408 
-417 AGNNAAE
+417 
-424 SFDLSSANQ
+424 FDLSSANQ
-433 SEQSKDLHESAE
+433 SEQSEDLRETAESAE
-445 SSESSESS
+445 SSKF
-453 ESRNSGI
+453 RNSGI

-465 KSQKSQGASKS
+465 KSQKSQKSESASKS
-476 QTGFAK
+476 ESGFAK
-482 KRYKKESYKDRKDRN
+482 KRYKKESYKDRNDRN
-497 NRNDRKEN
+497 NRKEN
-505 FADDSKKTN
+505 SAGGSKKAN
-514 RGEHKNRDGIMD
+514 RGERKNRYGRMD
-526 AEYRKDNDNR
+526 AEYYKDDDGRKS
-536 KRDNRI
+536 DNRI
-542 GENLGKSLEAGDS
+542 GENLGKSSEAFDS
-555 SSAKPGEARRKS
+555 TSAKPGEAKPGEAKRKS
-567 RNQFNQRDNR
+567 RNQFNQRDYR

-594 SGHASG
+594 SGSASG
-600 GNTNGNKVSNN
+600 GNTNGNKDGNK
-611 ASNNANRGANGSNN
+611 ASNNANHDANGFNN

-630 GSRQNGPQ
+630 ASRQNGYQ
-638 NGSQSGSSKPSKN
+638 NGTSKPSKN

>member
-29 IGVLNA
+29 LGVLNA

-113 LSTDVMQAD
+113 LSTDVMNAD
-122 DDARIDTTK
+122 DNARVDSAK
-131 TADSK
+131 TDDSK
-136 DSKDVSKD
+136 VSKNVSKDASKD

-154 NATCQMGLAKLSINA
+154 NATCQMGLAKLFVNA

-174 AGNAADLAIK
+174 VGNAADLALK
-184 QESQERSQEQN
+184 QESQEGLQAKN
-195 NAQSN
+195 NVQSD

-343 TRTTKSKAAVD
+343 TRTTKSQAAVD

-389 ASESNSDFKGDFAA
+389 ASESSSDFKGDFAA
-403 VNNAA
+403 
-408 GNNAAENNA
+408 ENNA
-417 AGNNAAE
+417 ARNNASENNAAE

-445 SSESSESS
+445 SSESSES
-453 ESRNSGI
+453 RNSGI

-476 QTGFAK
+476 EDGFAK

-497 NRNDRKEN
+497 DRKEN
-505 FADDSKKTN
+505 SAGGSKKAN
-514 RGEHKNRDGIMD
+514 RGERKNRDGIMD
-526 AEYRKDNDNR
+526 AEFRKDDDNR

-542 GENLGKSLEAGDS
+542 GKNLGKSLEAGDS

-567 RNQFNQRDNR
+567 RNQFNQRDYR

-594 SGHASG
+594 SGSASG
-600 GNTNGNKVSNN
+600 GNANGNKDGNK
-611 ASNNANRGANGSNN
+611 ASNNANHDANGFNN

-630 GSRQNGPQ
+630 ASRQNGSQ
-638 NGSQSGSSKPSKN
+638 NGSSKPSKN

>member
-29 IGVLNA
+29 LGVLNA

-102 QRITGLNNWNS
+102 QRITGLNNWSS
-113 LSTDVMQAD
+113 LSTDVMKAD
-122 DDARIDTTK
+122 DNARVDSAK

-136 DSKDVSKD
+136 VSKDAAKDASKDVA
-144 VDFKDSDLWT
+144 FKDSDLWT
-154 NATCQMGLAKLSINA
+154 NATCQMGLAKLFVNA
-169 ADFEQ
+169 TDFEQ
-174 AGNAADLAIK
+174 VGNAADLALK
-184 QESQERSQEQN
+184 QESQEQN
-195 NAQSN
+195 SAQSN

-310 AGTIAGIFGSNKDK
+310 AGTIAGVFGSNKDK

-343 TRTTKSKAAVD
+343 TRTTKSQAAGD
-354 SSISVKSGLNSSKT
+354 SSISVKSGLNSSPT

-389 ASESNSDFKGDFAA
+389 ASESGSDFKGDFAA
-403 VNNAA
+403 VNDAA
-408 GNNAAENNA
+408 GNDAAENNA

-445 SSESSESS
+445 SSESSEF
-453 ESRNSGI
+453 RNSGI

-482 KRYKKESYKDRKDRN
+482 KRYKKESYKGRN

-514 RGEHKNRDGIMD
+514 RGERKNRDGIMD
-526 AEYRKDNDNR
+526 AEFRKDDDNR
-536 KRDNRI
+536 KSDNRI
-542 GENLGKSLEAGDS
+542 GENLGKSSEAGDS
-555 SSAKPGEARRKS
+555 SSAKPGEASRKS

-577 SQNRGKNR
+577 GQNRGKNR
-585 KYKGSENRT
+585 KHKGSENRT
-594 SGHASG
+594 SGYASG

-611 ASNNANRGANGSNN
+611 ASNNANRDANGSNN

-638 NGSQSGSSKPSKN
+638 SGSQSGSSKPSKN

>member
-1 MQRPTKRARFMRGV
+1 MRGV

-29 IGVLNA
+29 LGVLNA

-122 DDARIDTTK
+122 DGARIDSTK
-131 TADSK
+131 TDDSK
-136 DSKDVSKD
+136 VSKDASKD

-154 NATCQMGLAKLSINA
+154 NATCQMGLAKLFVNA

-209 SHQKLSSELQSKI
+209 SRQKLSSELQSKI

-310 AGTIAGIFGSNKDK
+310 AGTIAGIFGSHKDK

-343 TRTTKSKAAVD
+343 TRTAKSKSAVD

-389 ASESNSDFKGDFAA
+389 ASESSSDFKGDFAA
-403 VNNAA
+403 
-408 GNNAAENNA
+408 GNK
-417 AGNNAAE
+417 E
-424 SFDLSSANQ
+424 SETFDLSSANQ
-433 SEQSKDLHESAE
+433 SEQSEDLREAAESAE
-445 SSESSESS
+445 SSESSKF
-453 ESRNSGI
+453 RNSGI
-460 AGKSG
+460 AGKPG
-465 KSQKSQGASKS
+465 KSQKSQKSESASKS
-476 QTGFAK
+476 ESGFAK
-482 KRYKKESYKDRKDRN
+482 KRYKKESYKDRNDRN
-497 NRNDRKEN
+497 NRKEN
-505 FADDSKKTN
+505 SAGGSKKAN
-514 RGEHKNRDGIMD
+514 RGERKNRDGRMD
-526 AEYRKDNDNR
+526 AEYYKDDDGRKS
-536 KRDNRI
+536 DNRI
-542 GENLGKSLEAGDS
+542 GENLGKSSEAFDS
-555 SSAKPGEARRKS
+555 TSAKPGEARRKS
-567 RNQFNQRDNR
+567 RNQFNQRDYR

-594 SGHASG
+594 SGSASG
-600 GNTNGNKVSNN
+600 GNANGNKDGNK
-611 ASNNANRGANGSNN
+611 ASNNANHDVNGFNN

-630 GSRQNGPQ
+630 ASRQNGSQ
-638 NGSQSGSSKPSKN
+638 NGTSKPSKN

>member
-29 IGVLNA
+29 LGVLNA

-122 DDARIDTTK
+122 DGARIDSTK
-131 TADSK
+131 TDDSK
-136 DSKDVSKD
+136 VSKDAAKD

-209 SHQKLSSELQSKI
+209 SRQKLSSELQSKI

-310 AGTIAGIFGSNKDK
+310 AGTIAGIFGSHKDK

-343 TRTTKSKAAVD
+343 TRTAKSKSAVD

-389 ASESNSDFKGDFAA
+389 ASESSSDFKGDFAA
-403 VNNAA
+403 
-408 GNNAAENNA
+408 GNK
-417 AGNNAAE
+417 E
-424 SFDLSSANQ
+424 SETFDLSSANQ
-433 SEQSKDLHESAE
+433 SEQSEDLREAAESAE
-445 SSESSESS
+445 SSESSKF
-453 ESRNSGI
+453 RNSGI
-460 AGKSG
+460 AGKPG
-465 KSQKSQGASKS
+465 KSQKSQKSESASKS
-476 QTGFAK
+476 ESGFAK
-482 KRYKKESYKDRKDRN
+482 KRYKKESYKDRNDRN
-497 NRNDRKEN
+497 NRKEN
-505 FADDSKKTN
+505 SAGGSKKAN
-514 RGEHKNRDGIMD
+514 RGERKNRDGRMD
-526 AEYRKDNDNR
+526 AEYYKDDDGRKS
-536 KRDNRI
+536 DNRI
-542 GENLGKSLEAGDS
+542 GENLGKSSEAFDSTSAKPGD
-555 SSAKPGEARRKS
+555 AKPGEARRKS
-567 RNQFNQRDNR
+567 RNQFNQRDYR

-594 SGHASG
+594 SGSASG
-600 GNTNGNKVSNN
+600 GNVNGNK
-611 ASNNANRGANGSNN
+611 ASNNANHDAN
-625 ASHQN
+625 
-630 GSRQNGPQ
+630 
-638 NGSQSGSSKPSKN
+638 GSSKPSKN

>member
-29 IGVLNA
+29 LGVLNA

-122 DDARIDTTK
+122 DGARIDSTK
-131 TADSK
+131 TDDSK
-136 DSKDVSKD
+136 VSKDAAKD

-174 AGNAADLAIK
+174 AGNAADLALK
-184 QESQERSQEQN
+184 QESQEQN

-389 ASESNSDFKGDFAA
+389 ASESSSDFKGDFAS
-403 VNNAA
+403 
-408 GNNAAENNA
+408 GNK
-417 AGNNAAE
+417 E
-424 SFDLSSANQ
+424 SETFDLSSANQ
-433 SEQSKDLHESAE
+433 SEQSEDLREAAESAE
-445 SSESSESS
+445 SSKF
-453 ESRNSGI
+453 RNSGI
-460 AGKSG
+460 AGKLG
-465 KSQKSQGASKS
+465 KSQKSEKSESASKS
-476 QTGFAK
+476 ESGFAK
-482 KRYKKESYKDRKDRN
+482 KRYKKESYKDR
-497 NRNDRKEN
+497 NDRKEN
-505 FADDSKKTN
+505 SAGGSKKAN
-514 RGEHKNRDGIMD
+514 RGERKNRDGRMD
-526 AEYRKDNDNR
+526 AEYYKDDDGRKS
-536 KRDNRI
+536 DNRI
-542 GENLGKSLEAGDS
+542 GENLGKSSEAFDS
-555 SSAKPGEARRKS
+555 TGAKTGEAKTGEARRKS
-567 RNQFNQRDNR
+567 RNQFNQRDYR

-594 SGHASG
+594 SGSASG
-600 GNTNGNKVSNN
+600 GNTNGNKDGNK
-611 ASNNANRGANGSNN
+611 ASNNANHDANGFNN
-625 ASHQN
+625 AGHQN
-630 GSRQNGPQ
+630 ASRQNGSQ
-638 NGSQSGSSKPSKN
+638 NGSSKPSKN

>member
-113 LSTDVMQAD
+113 LSADVMQAD
-122 DDARIDTTK
+122 DDARIDSTK

-136 DSKDVSKD
+136 VSKDASKDVA
-144 VDFKDSDLWT
+144 FKDSDLWT
-154 NATCQMGLAKLSINA
+154 NATCQMGLAKLFVNA

-174 AGNAADLAIK
+174 AGNAADLALK

-200 AQNGAQSQT
+200 SKNGAQSQT
-209 SHQKLSSELQSKI
+209 SRQKLSSELQSKI

-310 AGTIAGIFGSNKDK
+310 AGTIAGIFGSHKDK

-389 ASESNSDFKGDFAA
+389 ASESSSDFKGDFAA
-403 VNNAA
+403 
-408 GNNAAENNA
+408 GNKASA
-417 AGNNAAE
+417 
-424 SFDLSSANQ
+424 SFGLSSANQ
-433 SEQSKDLHESAE
+433 SEQSEDSRETAETAESAE
-445 SSESSESS
+445 SSKF
-453 ESRNSGI
+453 RNSGI

-465 KSQKSQGASKS
+465 KSQKSQKSESASKS
-476 QTGFAK
+476 ESGFAK
-482 KRYKKESYKDRKDRN
+482 KRYKKESYKDRNDRN
-497 NRNDRKEN
+497 NRKEN
-505 FADDSKKTN
+505 SAGGSKKAN
-514 RGEHKNRDGIMD
+514 RGERKNRYGRMD
-526 AEYRKDNDNR
+526 AEYYKDDDGRKS
-536 KRDNRI
+536 DNRI
-542 GENLGKSLEAGDS
+542 GENLGKSSEAFDS
-555 SSAKPGEARRKS
+555 TSAKPGEAKPGEAKRKS
-567 RNQFNQRDNR
+567 RNQFNQRDYR

-594 SGHASG
+594 SGSASG
-600 GNTNGNKVSNN
+600 GNANGNKDGNK
-611 ASNNANRGANGSNN
+611 ASNNANHDANGFNN

-630 GSRQNGPQ
+630 ASRQNGSQ
-638 NGSQSGSSKPSKN
+638 NGSSKPSKN

>member
-1 MQRPTKRARFMRGV
+1 MRGV

-29 IGVLNA
+29 LGVLNA

-102 QRITGLNNWNS
+102 QRITGLNNWSS
-113 LSTDVMQAD
+113 LSTDVMKAD
-122 DDARIDTTK
+122 DNARVDSAK

-136 DSKDVSKD
+136 VSKDVSKDASKD

-154 NATCQMGLAKLSINA
+154 NATCQMGLAKLFVNA

-174 AGNAADLAIK
+174 VGNAADLALK
-184 QESQERSQEQN
+184 QESQEQN
-195 NAQSN
+195 SAQSN

-310 AGTIAGIFGSNKDK
+310 AGTIAGVFGSNKDK

-343 TRTTKSKAAVD
+343 TRTTKSQAAGD
-354 SSISVKSGLNSSKT
+354 SSISVKSGLNSSPT

-389 ASESNSDFKGDFAA
+389 ASESGSDFKGDFAA

-408 GNNAAENNA
+408 GNNAAE
-417 AGNNAAE
+417 NNAAE

-433 SEQSKDLHESAE
+433 SEQSKDLHESA
-445 SSESSESS
+445 ESSESS

-482 KRYKKESYKDRKDRN
+482 KRYKKESYKDRTDRN
-497 NRNDRKEN
+497 DCKEN

-594 SGHASG
+594 SGYASG

>member
-15 VAPIFGLLAALSIV
+15 VAPIFGILAALSIV
-29 IGVLNA
+29 LGVLNA

-79 RKPICVAVG
+79 RKPICAAVG

-102 QRITGLNNWNS
+102 QRITGLNNWSS
-113 LSTDVMQAD
+113 LSTDVMKAD
-122 DDARIDTTK
+122 DNARVDSAK

-136 DSKDVSKD
+136 VSKDVSKDASKD

-154 NATCQMGLAKLSINA
+154 NATCQMGLAKLFVNA

-174 AGNAADLAIK
+174 VGNAADLALK
-184 QESQERSQEQN
+184 QESQEGLQAKN
-195 NAQSN
+195 NVQSD

-310 AGTIAGIFGSNKDK
+310 AGTIAGIFGSRKDK

-343 TRTTKSKAAVD
+343 TRTTKSQAAGD
-354 SSISVKSGLNSSKT
+354 SSISVKSGLNSSPT
-368 AALDETTVIS
+368 ADLDETTVIS

-389 ASESNSDFKGDFAA
+389 ASESGSDFKGDFAA
-403 VNNAA
+403 
-408 GNNAAENNA
+408 ENNA
-417 AGNNAAE
+417 VGNNAAE

-433 SEQSKDLHESAE
+433 LEQSKDLHESAE
-445 SSESSESS
+445 SSESSES
-453 ESRNSGI
+453 RNSGI
-460 AGKSG
+460 ARKSG

-497 NRNDRKEN
+497 NRKEN

-514 RGEHKNRDGIMD
+514 RGEHKNRDGIMY
-526 AEYRKDNDNR
+526 AEFRKDDDNR
-536 KRDNRI
+536 KSDNRI
-542 GENLGKSLEAGDS
+542 GENLGKSSEVGDS
-555 SSAKPGEARRKS
+555 SSAKPGEASRKS

-585 KYKGSENRT
+585 KHKGYESRT
-594 SGHASG
+594 SGAASG
-600 GNTNGNKVSNN
+600 GNSNGNKVSNN
-611 ASNNANRGANGSNN
+611 ASNNANRDANGSNN

-638 NGSQSGSSKPSKN
+638 SGSQNGSSKPSKN

>member
-29 IGVLNA
+29 LGVLNA

-122 DDARIDTTK
+122 DDARIDSTK
-131 TADSK
+131 TDDSK
-136 DSKDVSKD
+136 VSKDASKD

-154 NATCQMGLAKLSINA
+154 NATCQMGLAKLFVNA

-209 SHQKLSSELQSKI
+209 SRQKLSSELQSKI

-310 AGTIAGIFGSNKDK
+310 AGTIAGIFGSHKDK

-343 TRTTKSKAAVD
+343 TRTAKSKSAVD

-389 ASESNSDFKGDFAA
+389 ASESSSDFKGDFAA
-403 VNNAA
+403 GNKASAA
-408 GNNAAENNA
+408 
-417 AGNNAAE
+417 
-424 SFDLSSANQ
+424 FDLSSANQ
-433 SEQSKDLHESAE
+433 SEQSEDLRETAESAE
-445 SSESSESS
+445 SSKF
-453 ESRNSGI
+453 RNSGI

-465 KSQKSQGASKS
+465 KSQKSQKSESASKS
-476 QTGFAK
+476 ESGFAK
-482 KRYKKESYKDRKDRN
+482 KRYKKESYKDRNDRN
-497 NRNDRKEN
+497 NRKEN
-505 FADDSKKTN
+505 SAGGSKKAN
-514 RGEHKNRDGIMD
+514 RGERKNRYGRMD
-526 AEYRKDNDNR
+526 AEYYKDDDGRKS
-536 KRDNRI
+536 DNRI
-542 GENLGKSLEAGDS
+542 GENLGKSSEAFDS
-555 SSAKPGEARRKS
+555 TSAKPGEAKPGEAKRKS
-567 RNQFNQRDNR
+567 RNQFNQRDYR

-594 SGHASG
+594 SGSASG
-600 GNTNGNKVSNN
+600 GNTNGNKDGNK
-611 ASNNANRGANGSNN
+611 ASNNANHDANGFNN

-630 GSRQNGPQ
+630 ASRQNGYQ
-638 NGSQSGSSKPSKN
+638 NGTSKPSKN

>member
-29 IGVLNA
+29 LGVLNA

-122 DDARIDTTK
+122 DDARIDSTK
-131 TADSK
+131 TDDSK
-136 DSKDVSKD
+136 VSKDASKD

-154 NATCQMGLAKLSINA
+154 NATCQMGLAKLFVNA

-209 SHQKLSSELQSKI
+209 SRQKLSSELQSKI

-310 AGTIAGIFGSNKDK
+310 AGTIAGIFGSHKDK

-343 TRTTKSKAAVD
+343 TRTAKSKSAVD

-389 ASESNSDFKGDFAA
+389 ASESSSDFKGDFAA
-403 VNNAA
+403 GNKASAA
-408 GNNAAENNA
+408 
-417 AGNNAAE
+417 
-424 SFDLSSANQ
+424 FDLSSANQ
-433 SEQSKDLHESAE
+433 LEQSEDLREAAESAE
-445 SSESSESS
+445 SSESSKF
-453 ESRNSGI
+453 RNSGI
-460 AGKSG
+460 AGKPG
-465 KSQKSQGASKS
+465 KSQKSQKSESASKS
-476 QTGFAK
+476 ESGFAK
-482 KRYKKESYKDRKDRN
+482 KRYKKESYKDRNDRN
-497 NRNDRKEN
+497 NRKEN
-505 FADDSKKTN
+505 SAGGSKKAN
-514 RGEHKNRDGIMD
+514 RGERKNRYGRMD
-526 AEYRKDNDNR
+526 AEYYKDDDGRKS
-536 KRDNRI
+536 DNRI
-542 GENLGKSLEAGDS
+542 GENLGKSSEAFDS
-555 SSAKPGEARRKS
+555 TSAKPGEAKSGEARRKS
-567 RNQFNQRDNR
+567 RNQFNQRDYR

-594 SGHASG
+594 SGSASG
-600 GNTNGNKVSNN
+600 GNANGNKDGNK
-611 ASNNANRGANGSNN
+611 ASNNANHDVNGFNN

-630 GSRQNGPQ
+630 ASRQNGSQ
-638 NGSQSGSSKPSKN
+638 NGTSKPSKN

>member
-122 DDARIDTTK
+122 DDARIDSTK
-131 TADSK
+131 TDDSK
-136 DSKDVSKD
+136 VSKDVSKD

-174 AGNAADLAIK
+174 AGNAADLALK

-310 AGTIAGIFGSNKDK
+310 AGTIAGIFGSRKDK

-343 TRTTKSKAAVD
+343 TRTTKSQAAGD
-354 SSISVKSGLNSSKT
+354 SSISVKSGLNSSPT

-389 ASESNSDFKGDFAA
+389 ASESGSDFKGDFAA

-417 AGNNAAE
+417 AE
-424 SFDLSSANQ
+424 SFDLSSANR

-445 SSESSESS
+445 SSESSES
-453 ESRNSGI
+453 RNSGI
-460 AGKSG
+460 ARKSG

-497 NRNDRKEN
+497 DRKEN

-526 AEYRKDNDNR
+526 AEFRKDDDNR
-536 KRDNRI
+536 KSDNRI
-542 GENLGKSLEAGDS
+542 GENLGKSSEAGDS
-555 SSAKPGEARRKS
+555 SSAKPGEASRKS

-585 KYKGSENRT
+585 KHKGYESRT
-594 SGHASG
+594 SGAASG
-600 GNTNGNKVSNN
+600 GNSNGNKVSNN
-611 ASNNANRGANGSNN
+611 ASNNANRDANGSNN

-638 NGSQSGSSKPSKN
+638 SGSQNGSSKPSKN

>member
-1 MQRPTKRARFMRGV
+1 MRGV

-29 IGVLNA
+29 LGVLNA

-122 DDARIDTTK
+122 DGARIDSTK
-131 TADSK
+131 TDDSK
-136 DSKDVSKD
+136 VSKDAAKD

-184 QESQERSQEQN
+184 QESQERSQDQN

-200 AQNGAQSQT
+200 TQNGAQSQT
-209 SHQKLSSELQSKI
+209 SRQKLSSELQSKI

-343 TRTTKSKAAVD
+343 TRTAKSKSAVD
-354 SSISVKSGLNSSKT
+354 SYISVKSGLNSSKT

-389 ASESNSDFKGDFAA
+389 ASESSSDFKGDFAA
-403 VNNAA
+403 GNKASAA
-408 GNNAAENNA
+408 
-417 AGNNAAE
+417 
-424 SFDLSSANQ
+424 FDLSSANQ
-433 SEQSKDLHESAE
+433 SEQSEDLRETAESAE
-445 SSESSESS
+445 SSKF
-453 ESRNSGI
+453 RNSGI

-465 KSQKSQGASKS
+465 KSQKSQKSESASKS
-476 QTGFAK
+476 ESGFAK
-482 KRYKKESYKDRKDRN
+482 KRYKKESYKDRNDRN
-497 NRNDRKEN
+497 NRKEN
-505 FADDSKKTN
+505 SAGGSKKAN
-514 RGEHKNRDGIMD
+514 RGERKNRYGRMD
-526 AEYRKDNDNR
+526 AEYYKDDDGRKS
-536 KRDNRI
+536 DNRI
-542 GENLGKSLEAGDS
+542 GENLGKSSEAFDSTSAKPGD
-555 SSAKPGEARRKS
+555 AKPGEARRKS
-567 RNQFNQRDNR
+567 RNQFNQRDYR

-594 SGHASG
+594 SGSASG
-600 GNTNGNKVSNN
+600 GNANGNKDGNK
-611 ASNNANRGANGSNN
+611 ASNNANHDANGFNN

-630 GSRQNGPQ
+630 ASRQNGSQ
-638 NGSQSGSSKPSKN
+638 NGSSKPSKN

>member
-29 IGVLNA
+29 LGVLNA

-102 QRITGLNNWNS
+102 QRITGLNNWSS
-113 LSTDVMQAD
+113 LSTDVMKAD
-122 DDARIDTTK
+122 DNARVDSAK

-136 DSKDVSKD
+136 VSKNVSKDASKD

-154 NATCQMGLAKLSINA
+154 NATCQMGLAKLFVNA

-174 AGNAADLAIK
+174 AGNVADLALK
-184 QESQERSQEQN
+184 QESQEQN

-200 AQNGAQSQT
+200 TQNGAQSQT
-209 SHQKLSSELQSKI
+209 SRQKLSSELQSKI

-310 AGTIAGIFGSNKDK
+310 AGTIAGIFGSHKGK

-389 ASESNSDFKGDFAA
+389 ASESSSDFKGDFAA
-403 VNNAA
+403 GNKASAA
-408 GNNAAENNA
+408 
-417 AGNNAAE
+417 
-424 SFDLSSANQ
+424 FDLSSANQ
-433 SEQSKDLHESAE
+433 SEQSEDLREAAESAE
-445 SSESSESS
+445 SSESSKF
-453 ESRNSGI
+453 RNSGI

-465 KSQKSQGASKS
+465 KSQKSEKSESASKS
-476 QTGFAK
+476 ESGFAK
-482 KRYKKESYKDRKDRN
+482 KRYKKESYKDRND
-497 NRNDRKEN
+497 RNDRKEN
-505 FADDSKKTN
+505 SAGGSKKAN
-514 RGEHKNRDGIMD
+514 RGERKNRDGRMD
-526 AEYRKDNDNR
+526 AEYYKDDDGRKS
-536 KRDNRI
+536 DNRI
-542 GENLGKSLEAGDS
+542 GENLGKSSEAFDS
-555 SSAKPGEARRKS
+555 TSAKPGEVKPGEARRKS
-567 RNQFNQRDNR
+567 RNQFNQRDYR

-594 SGHASG
+594 SGSASG
-600 GNTNGNKVSNN
+600 GNTNGNKDGNK
-611 ASNNANRGANGSNN
+611 ASNNANHDANGFNN

-630 GSRQNGPQ
+630 ASRQNGSQ
-638 NGSQSGSSKPSKN
+638 NGTSKPSKN

>member
-1 MQRPTKRARFMRGV
+1 MRGV

-29 IGVLNA
+29 LGVLNA

-50 YGSRYI
+50 YGTRYI

-122 DDARIDTTK
+122 DGARIDSTK
-131 TADSK
+131 TDDSK
-136 DSKDVSKD
+136 VSKDAAKD

-174 AGNAADLAIK
+174 AGNAADLALK

-200 AQNGAQSQT
+200 SKNGAQSQT
-209 SHQKLSSELQSKI
+209 SRQKLSSELQSKI

-389 ASESNSDFKGDFAA
+389 ASESSSDFKGDFAA
-403 VNNAA
+403 GNKASAA
-408 GNNAAENNA
+408 
-417 AGNNAAE
+417 
-424 SFDLSSANQ
+424 FDLSSANQ
-433 SEQSKDLHESAE
+433 LEQSEDLREAAESAE
-445 SSESSESS
+445 SSESSKF
-453 ESRNSGI
+453 RNSGI
-460 AGKSG
+460 AGKPG
-465 KSQKSQGASKS
+465 KSQKSQKSESASKS
-476 QTGFAK
+476 ESGFSK
-482 KRYKKESYKDRKDRN
+482 KRYKKESYKDRNDRN
-497 NRNDRKEN
+497 NRKEN
-505 FADDSKKTN
+505 SAGGSKKAN
-514 RGEHKNRDGIMD
+514 RGERKNRYGRMD
-526 AEYRKDNDNR
+526 AEYYKDDDGRKS
-536 KRDNRI
+536 DNRI
-542 GENLGKSLEAGDS
+542 GENLGKSSEAFDS
-555 SSAKPGEARRKS
+555 TSAKPGEAKSGEARRKS
-567 RNQFNQRDNR
+567 RNQFNQRDYR

-594 SGHASG
+594 SGSASG
-600 GNTNGNKVSNN
+600 GNANGNKDGNK
-611 ASNNANRGANGSNN
+611 ASNNANHDVNGFNN

-630 GSRQNGPQ
+630 ASRQNGSQ
-638 NGSQSGSSKPSKN
+638 NGTSKPSKN

>member
-1 MQRPTKRARFMRGV
+1 MRGV

-29 IGVLNA
+29 LGVLNA

-113 LSTDVMQAD
+113 LSTDVMNAD
-122 DDARIDTTK
+122 DNARVDSAK

-136 DSKDVSKD
+136 VSKNVSKDASKD

-154 NATCQMGLAKLSINA
+154 NATCQMGLAKLFVNA

-174 AGNAADLAIK
+174 VGNAADLALK

-200 AQNGAQSQT
+200 TQNGAQSQT
-209 SHQKLSSELQSKI
+209 SRQKLSSELQSKI

-343 TRTTKSKAAVD
+343 TRTTKSQAAVD
-354 SSISVKSGLNSSKT
+354 SSISVKSGLNSSPT

-389 ASESNSDFKGDFAA
+389 ASESGSDFKGDFAA
-403 VNNAA
+403 GNNAA
-408 GNNAAENNA
+408 GNNVAGNNA
-417 AGNNAAE
+417 AENNAAE

-445 SSESSESS
+445 SSES
-453 ESRNSGI
+453 RNSGI
-460 AGKSG
+460 AGKPG
-465 KSQKSQGASKS
+465 ESQKSEKSESASKS
-476 QTGFAK
+476 ESGFAK
-482 KRYKKESYKDRKDRN
+482 KRYKKESYKNRNDRN
-497 NRNDRKEN
+497 NRKEN
-505 FADDSKKTN
+505 SAGGSKKAN
-514 RGEHKNRDGIMD
+514 RGERKNRDGRMD
-526 AEYRKDNDNR
+526 AEYYKDDAGRKS
-536 KRDNRI
+536 DNRI
-542 GENLGKSLEAGDS
+542 VENLGKPSAAFDSTSAKPGD
-555 SSAKPGEARRKS
+555 AKPGEARRKS
-567 RNQFNQRDNR
+567 RSQFNQRDYR

-594 SGHASG
+594 SGSASG
-600 GNTNGNKVSNN
+600 GNTNGNKS
-611 ASNNANRGANGSNN
+611 SNNANHDANGFNN

-638 NGSQSGSSKPSKN
+638 SGSQNGSSKPSKN

>member
-29 IGVLNA
+29 LGVLNA

-122 DDARIDTTK
+122 DGARIDSTK
-131 TADSK
+131 TDDSK
-136 DSKDVSKD
+136 VSKDASKD

-154 NATCQMGLAKLSINA
+154 NATCQMGLAKLFVNA

-209 SHQKLSSELQSKI
+209 SRQKLSSELQSKI

-310 AGTIAGIFGSNKDK
+310 AGTIAGIFGSHKDK

-343 TRTTKSKAAVD
+343 TRTAKSKSAVD

-389 ASESNSDFKGDFAA
+389 ASESSSDFKGDFAA
-403 VNNAA
+403 
-408 GNNAAENNA
+408 GNK
-417 AGNNAAE
+417 E
-424 SFDLSSANQ
+424 SETFDLSSANQ
-433 SEQSKDLHESAE
+433 SEQSEDLREAAESAE
-445 SSESSESS
+445 SSESSKF
-453 ESRNSGI
+453 RNSGI
-460 AGKSG
+460 AGKPG
-465 KSQKSQGASKS
+465 KSQKSQKSESASKS
-476 QTGFAK
+476 ESGFAK
-482 KRYKKESYKDRKDRN
+482 KRYKKESYKDRNDRN
-497 NRNDRKEN
+497 NRKEN
-505 FADDSKKTN
+505 SAGGSKKAN
-514 RGEHKNRDGIMD
+514 RGERKNRDGRMD
-526 AEYRKDNDNR
+526 AEYYKDDDGRKS
-536 KRDNRI
+536 DNRI
-542 GENLGKSLEAGDS
+542 GENLGKSSEAFDSTSAKPGD
-555 SSAKPGEARRKS
+555 AKPGEARRKS
-567 RNQFNQRDNR
+567 RNQFNQRDYR

-594 SGHASG
+594 SGSASG
-600 GNTNGNKVSNN
+600 GNVNGNK
-611 ASNNANRGANGSNN
+611 ASNNANHDAN
-625 ASHQN
+625 
-630 GSRQNGPQ
+630 
-638 NGSQSGSSKPSKN
+638 GSSKPSKN

>member
-122 DDARIDTTK
+122 DGARIDSTK
-131 TADSK
+131 TDDSK
-136 DSKDVSKD
+136 ASKDAAKD

-174 AGNAADLAIK
+174 AGNAADLALK

-200 AQNGAQSQT
+200 TQNGAQSQT
-209 SHQKLSSELQSKI
+209 SRQKLSSELQSKI

-257 FVGALFILLCGLSAS
+257 FVGVLFILLCGLSAS

-283 KRLVAS
+283 KRD
-289 RTGLISVENNSQ
+289 RR
-301 EEVKFSEAL
+301 
-310 AGTIAGIFGSNKDK
+310 
-324 KSKHKVGSGAHAR
+324 AH
-337 HGVHAR
+337 V
-343 TRTTKSKAAVD
+343 
-354 SSISVKSGLNSSKT
+354 
-368 AALDETTVIS
+368 
-378 KDDLQAYFARL
+378 
-389 ASESNSDFKGDFAA
+389 
-403 VNNAA
+403 
-408 GNNAAENNA
+408 
-417 AGNNAAE
+417 
-424 SFDLSSANQ
+424 
-433 SEQSKDLHESAE
+433 
-445 SSESSESS
+445 
-453 ESRNSGI
+453 
-460 AGKSG
+460 
-465 KSQKSQGASKS
+465 
-476 QTGFAK
+476 
-482 KRYKKESYKDRKDRN
+482 
-497 NRNDRKEN
+497 
-505 FADDSKKTN
+505 
-514 RGEHKNRDGIMD
+514 
-526 AEYRKDNDNR
+526 
-536 KRDNRI
+536 
-542 GENLGKSLEAGDS
+542 
-555 SSAKPGEARRKS
+555 
-567 RNQFNQRDNR
+567 
-577 SQNRGKNR
+577 
-585 KYKGSENRT
+585 
-594 SGHASG
+594 
-600 GNTNGNKVSNN
+600 
-611 ASNNANRGANGSNN
+611 
-625 ASHQN
+625 
-630 GSRQNGPQ
+630 
-638 NGSQSGSSKPSKN
+638 
-651 RKK
+651 

>member
-29 IGVLNA
+29 LGVLNA

-122 DDARIDTTK
+122 DGARIDSTK
-131 TADSK
+131 TDDSK
-136 DSKDVSKD
+136 VSKDAAKD

-209 SHQKLSSELQSKI
+209 SRQKLSSELQSKI

-310 AGTIAGIFGSNKDK
+310 AGTIAGIFGSHKDK

-343 TRTTKSKAAVD
+343 TRTAKSKSAVD

-389 ASESNSDFKGDFAA
+389 ASESSSDFKGDFAA
-403 VNNAA
+403 
-408 GNNAAENNA
+408 GNK
-417 AGNNAAE
+417 E
-424 SFDLSSANQ
+424 SETFDLSSANQ
-433 SEQSKDLHESAE
+433 SEQSEDLREAAESAE
-445 SSESSESS
+445 SSESSKF
-453 ESRNSGI
+453 RNSGI
-460 AGKSG
+460 AGKPG
-465 KSQKSQGASKS
+465 KSQKSQKSESASKS
-476 QTGFAK
+476 ESGFAK
-482 KRYKKESYKDRKDRN
+482 KRYKKESYKDRNDRN
-497 NRNDRKEN
+497 NRKEN
-505 FADDSKKTN
+505 SAGGSKKAN
-514 RGEHKNRDGIMD
+514 RGERKNRDGRMD
-526 AEYRKDNDNR
+526 AEYYKDDDGRKS
-536 KRDNRI
+536 DNRI
-542 GENLGKSLEAGDS
+542 GENLGKSSEAFDSTSAKPGD
-555 SSAKPGEARRKS
+555 AKPGEARRKS
-567 RNQFNQRDNR
+567 RNQFNQRDYR

-594 SGHASG
+594 SGSASG
-600 GNTNGNKVSNN
+600 GNVNGNK
-611 ASNNANRGANGSNN
+611 ASNNANHDANGS
-625 ASHQN
+625 
-630 GSRQNGPQ
+630 
-638 NGSQSGSSKPSKN
+638 SKTSKN

>member
-1 MQRPTKRARFMRGV
+1 MRGV

-29 IGVLNA
+29 LGVLNA

-79 RKPICVAVG
+79 RKLICVVVG

-122 DDARIDTTK
+122 DGARIDSTK
-131 TADSK
+131 TDDSK
-136 DSKDVSKD
+136 VSKDAAKD

-174 AGNAADLAIK
+174 AGNAADLALK

-200 AQNGAQSQT
+200 SKNGAQSQT
-209 SHQKLSSELQSKI
+209 SRQKLSSELQSKI

-310 AGTIAGIFGSNKDK
+310 AGTIAGIFGSHKGK
-324 KSKHKVGSGAHAR
+324 KSKRKVGSGAHAR

-343 TRTTKSKAAVD
+343 TRTTKSKSAVD

-389 ASESNSDFKGDFAA
+389 ASESSSDFKGDFAA
-403 VNNAA
+403 GNKASAA
-408 GNNAAENNA
+408 
-417 AGNNAAE
+417 
-424 SFDLSSANQ
+424 FDLSSANQ
-433 SEQSKDLHESAE
+433 SEQSEDLREAAGSAE
-445 SSESSESS
+445 SSESSKF
-453 ESRNSGI
+453 RNSGI
-460 AGKSG
+460 AGKPG
-465 KSQKSQGASKS
+465 KSQKSQRSESASKS
-476 QTGFAK
+476 ESGFAK
-482 KRYKKESYKDRKDRN
+482 KRYKKESYKDRNDRN
-497 NRNDRKEN
+497 NRKEN
-505 FADDSKKTN
+505 SAGGSKKAN
-514 RGEHKNRDGIMD
+514 RGERKNRYGRMD
-526 AEYRKDNDNR
+526 AEYYKDDDGRKS
-536 KRDNRI
+536 DNRI
-542 GENLGKSLEAGDS
+542 GENLGKSSEAFDS
-555 SSAKPGEARRKS
+555 TSAKPGEAKPGEAKRKS
-567 RNQFNQRDNR
+567 SNQFNQRDYR

-594 SGHASG
+594 SGSASG
-600 GNTNGNKVSNN
+600 GNTNGNKDGNK
-611 ASNNANRGANGSNN
+611 ASNNANHDANGFNN

-630 GSRQNGPQ
+630 ASRQNGSQ
-638 NGSQSGSSKPSKN
+638 NGSSKPSKN